1 MKSKSPNPSLRLFSI
16 LLPLILTTSV
26 VAQNAAEHTYRI
38 LFLDGPDAAPDTL
51 HLFDGVGSQEVDL
64 PRMNLSKVYQLRSGD
79 LTLRMLTAPVKD
91 PDSVPAGA
99 PSVTVA
105 AAVEDFYLLV
115 TSDPDNKVAPVRMQV
130 IAVGSGKLK
139 PGQMLWFNLTE
150 NAVGGTIGTET
161 LAIRPKSRLVL
172 DSPASGNTDYTVN
185 LSYRIAGDE
194 RLYPL
199 CETQWLHDPRSRSLA
214 FIITNQGV
222 RAPRILVFPDYREKE
237 KKEKP
242 ER

>member
-1 MKSKSPNPSLRLFSI
+1 M
-16 LLPLILTTSV
+16 
-26 VAQNAAEHTYRI
+26 AQKAPEHTFRI

-79 LTLRMLTAPVKD
+79 LTLRMLPAPVKD
-91 PDSVPAGA
+91 PDTVPAGA

-105 AAVEDFYLLV
+105 EAVEDFYLLV
-115 TSDPDNKVAPVRMQV
+115 TSDPENKIAPVRLQV
-130 IAVGSGKLK
+130 IAAGSDKLK

-150 NAVGGTIGTET
+150 NAVGGTVGSQN
-161 LAIRPKSRLVL
+161 LAIRPKSRVTL
-172 DSPASGNTDYTVN
+172 DAPATGNTDYTVN
-185 LSYRIAGDE
+185 ISYRIPADE

-199 CETQWLHDPRSRSLA
+199 CETKWLHDPRSRSLA

-222 RAPRILVFPDYREKE
+222 RTPRILVFPDYREKE